1 MQLPDFN
8 IALEKRLMELAE
20 QRNVQVDVLVGG
32 WIFDRLLTELTLS
45 PTLALVKEEPKT
57 GGANGKFLPKVQ
69 KEVVTEPPTK
79 KPKKYARRAP
89 RKAKRKPKPA
99 KKPTRSEQIR
109 ADLALSDS
117 ELQMQ
122 IKLLIQRGELGTRLK
137 GDIPRQARLV
147 AEKMRRAQVAA
158 QQAPLPETP
167 TDDAELEELYP
178 ASSMRFGPTNRKGIG
193 SSFNSWGP
201 RDLDDKQLSE
211 TLRELSEIRKTF
223 HSSDTSKAKR
233 ENATQFQA
241 CIQEKSR
248 RQKLIERDKKAL
260 NP

>member
-57 GGANGKFLPKVQ
+57 RGANGKFLPKVQ

-122 IKLLIQRGELGTRLK
+122 IKLLIQRDELGTRLK

-167 TDDAELEELYP
+167 TDDE
-178 ASSMRFGPTNRKGIG
+178 G
-193 SSFNSWGP
+193 
-201 RDLDDKQLSE
+201 LD
-211 TLRELSEIRKTF
+211 
-223 HSSDTSKAKR
+223 
-233 ENATQFQA
+233 
-241 CIQEKSR
+241 
-248 RQKLIERDKKAL
+248 AL
-260 NP
+260 